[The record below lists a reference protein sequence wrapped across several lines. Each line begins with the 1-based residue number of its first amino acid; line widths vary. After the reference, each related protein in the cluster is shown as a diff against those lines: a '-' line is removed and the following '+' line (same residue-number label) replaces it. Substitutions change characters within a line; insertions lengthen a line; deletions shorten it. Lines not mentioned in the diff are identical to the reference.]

1 MMKTMF
7 PNLSTLA
14 TTSLS
19 IPVATASVER
29 SFSQMKLLK
38 TRLRSRLCDT
48 SLMKI
53 AIGSPDKLTDSDLE
67 DIVDAVVCLHS
78 RRRSSRAESR
88 RSRAAGRE
96 VAGEGGGD
104 GRRGAGGG
112 GGGGVGH
119 RGGGDGGLGSGGSS
133 GPNGRGGGG
142 GGEVSG
148 PAWRR
153 KLIVFYIRNSSAK
166 RARDNTK

>member
-1 MMKTMF
+1 
-7 PNLSTLA
+7 
-14 TTSLS
+14 
-19 IPVATASVER
+19 
-29 SFSQMKLLK
+29 MKLLK

-88 RSRAAGRE
+88 RSRAAGPGRE

-104 GRRGAGGG
+104 GRRGAGGGG

-142 GGEVSG
+142 GGGRSPAPPGGGNSLSSISG
-148 PAWRR
+148 
-153 KLIVFYIRNSSAK
+153 IRL
-166 RARDNTK
+166 